1 MNNQPQIYHGEW
13 WVPAKA
19 DPSNRGFFPW
29 VPEGLERHYTGTL
42 TYYEDE
48 DSKLELY
55 HTPNSLPVQHYKN
68 NPVVWGKDANGHIF
82 TLFNVIMK
90 DQHIGD
96 FSNATFIVGAILIGK
111 HVLSAETLLFNTCVV
126 KYPYLRNFARCKDL
140 VYEEK
145 GDKVFFGTKRG
156 LRKLED
162 AQIDNGIRW
171 IMLHR
176 PTLTM
181 NPFDLSFKQETEFWI
196 ESSTKLTILD
206 FLRQIEE
213 FSQFLSIAL
222 YCKQR
227 PTETKFTIT
236 RSKKEYYLL
245 VKREK
250 SINPN
255 FLSLIK
261 FDLLKDKLPSMLK
274 TWHENFERVA
284 PITSYLIQ
292 SLKRMNKFDVPDF
305 LIIAQALDGYNRRF
319 VNHEKTKEETKV
331 HQKKGRDKLT
341 QYEKGIIS
349 LISQFSDVYCIQ
361 KCKIDP
367 QVVGQSRD
375 KYSHLL
381 LDKDKPLA
389 VKGINLYWLTEKCKI
404 LLTCCILNM
413 IGLTN
418 EDINKCCEQSPI
430 SQIID
435 SLPPEI

>member
-1 MNNQPQIYHGEW
+1 MSNHPQIYHGEW

-19 DPSNRGFFPW
+19 DPGNRGLFPW
-29 VPEGLERHYTGTL
+29 VQEGLERHYTGTL
-42 TYYEDE
+42 TYNGDE
-48 DSKLELY
+48 DSRLELY
-55 HTPNSLPVQHYKN
+55 HIPSSLPVQHYKN
-68 NPVVWGKDANGHIF
+68 NPIVWGKDANGRIF
-82 TLFNVIMK
+82 TLFNVIMNE
-90 DQHIGD
+90 QHIGD
-96 FSNATFIVGAILIGK
+96 ISSAKFVVGAILIGK
-111 HVLSAETLLFNTCVV
+111 HILSAETPLFNACIVQ
-126 KYPYLRNFARCKDL
+126 YPYLRNFARLKDL
-140 VYEEK
+140 VHEQRD
-145 GDKVFFGTKRG
+145 DKIFIGTTIR

-162 AQIDNGIRW
+162 VQIENGVSW
-171 IMLHR
+171 TLLHR
-176 PTLTM
+176 PTLKM
-181 NPFDLSFKQETEFWI
+181 NPYDLSFTQETEFRV
-196 ESSTKLTILD
+196 EAPAKLSILD
-206 FLRQIEE
+206 FLRQVEE

-222 YCKQR
+222 YCKQK

-245 VKREK
+245 LKRDK
-250 SINPN
+250 SINPD
-255 FLSLIK
+255 FSSLLK
-261 FDLLKDKLPSMLK
+261 YDLLKDKLPSMLK

-361 KCKIDP
+361 KCNIDP

-389 VKGINLYWLTEKCKI
+389 VKGIDLYWLTEKCKV

-435 SLPPEI
+435 SLPPE